1 MPESLYDLLGVPED
15 ATDAQLKRAYRVV
28 AKTCHPDVNPDA
40 EPGRFG
46 RVAEAYEVLSD
57 PSKRRLYDAARA
69 AERRA
74 ARRGDAGASGAGNAS
89 AGHWTEF
96 RERSRGG
103 FGHGGGF
110 AGGFDETY
118 GNFHESEMRRRE
130 RLARD
135 AERRREEERI
145 WWAHEKEEATRA
157 STRFRVNAA
166 RAEEKRAVRGRET
179 SARVDVS
186 PFVRGGSAPPPF
198 RFRSGRRSS
207 RASTHRNPR
216 KPDLIIVPPTLAGS
230 RDDDAASFLADETR
244 GDLDRRGGGRRLRW
258 VRGGGGRGMGGGARD
273 AEGGGRARDG
283 HGAGVAEGVRRCGNG
298 RGETERA
305 GMSPAGTIA
314 GPPGAHRWGV

>member
-1 MPESLYDLLGVPED
+1 M
-15 ATDAQLKRAYRVV
+15 
-28 AKTCHPDVNPDA
+28 
-40 EPGRFG
+40 
-46 RVAEAYEVLSD
+46 LSD

-74 ARRGDAGASGAGNAS
+74 ARRGDAGAPGAGNAS

-186 PFVRGGSAPPPF
+186 PFARGGSAHPPLVPF
-198 RFRSGRRSS
+198 GAAFLS
-207 RASTHRNPR
+207 RLDTPS
-216 KPDLIIVPPTLAGS
+216 PPKT
-230 RDDDAASFLADETR
+230 
-244 GDLDRRGGGRRLRW
+244 
-258 VRGGGGRGMGGGARD
+258 
-273 AEGGGRARDG
+273 
-283 HGAGVAEGVRRCGNG
+283 
-298 RGETERA
+298 
-305 GMSPAGTIA
+305 
-314 GPPGAHRWGV
+314 

>member
-15 ATDAQLKRAYRVV
+15 ATDAQLKKAYRVA

-57 PSKRRLYDAARA
+57 ASKRRLYDSARA

-74 ARRGDAGASGAGNAS
+74 AARGGDAGASAAGNAS

-103 FGHGGGF
+103 FGFGGGF
-110 AGGFDETY
+110 EETY

-135 AERRREEERI
+135 AERRREEERV

-157 STRFRVNAA
+157 SARFRVDAA
-166 RAEEKRAVRGRET
+166 RAEEKRAVRVRET
-179 SARVDVS
+179 TARNRPRERRPSSRPSLRRERRS
-186 PFVRGGSAPPPF
+186 PFGSSRGGFPLALL
-198 RFRSGRRSS
+198 
-207 RASTHRNPR
+207 
-216 KPDLIIVPPTLAGS
+216 KPLKP
-230 RDDDAASFLADETR
+230 
-244 GDLDRRGGGRRLRW
+244 
-258 VRGGGGRGMGGGARD
+258 
-273 AEGGGRARDG
+273 
-283 HGAGVAEGVRRCGNG
+283 
-298 RGETERA
+298 
-305 GMSPAGTIA
+305 
-314 GPPGAHRWGV
+314 